1 MISSVLA
8 CVNILKSSTIF
19 RRQPEWLGLLVVAAT
34 HMLMFCVVCRIAP
47 NCVIKAK
54 SVRTRVFVSDEIEDC
69 KDLSGLYYLLA
80 FQKVK
85 YYQQHFIFGQYFHCF
100 LCRYFICFWV
110 VSLCYE
116 CVPFQYPG
124 LFSWQGYLVNWDI
137 ERQVWDHLF
146 GKERLAVSDLLC
158 LILQFSYR

>member
-8 CVNILKSSTIF
+8 GVNILKSSAIF
-19 RRQPEWLGLLVVAAT
+19 RRQPEWLGLLVEAAT

-85 YYQQHFIFGQYFHCF
+85 YYQHHFIFGQYFGSF
-100 LCRYFICFWV
+100 LCRFDYILSVSELFLCAISVYHFSILDCFHDRVIW
-110 VSLCYE
+110 
-116 CVPFQYPG
+116 
-124 LFSWQGYLVNWDI
+124 
-137 ERQVWDHLF
+137 
-146 GKERLAVSDLLC
+146 
-158 LILQFSYR
+158 